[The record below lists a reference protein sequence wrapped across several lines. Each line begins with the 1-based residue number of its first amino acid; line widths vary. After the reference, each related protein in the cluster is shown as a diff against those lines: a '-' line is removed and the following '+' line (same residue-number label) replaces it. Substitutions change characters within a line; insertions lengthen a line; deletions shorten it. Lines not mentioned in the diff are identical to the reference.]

1 MKFKL
6 KLYFSL
12 APTFIILIIFG
23 QLNVSANGLS
33 YSSGNKAEV
42 DTIENFD
49 DGEIQLQ
56 SYADQDINPNMWSLD
71 NTITYNNSPYSL
83 KLFGNTWK
91 LEIINPISIDSGDV
105 WQVSAYIE
113 EVAEI
118 QGFGIADSINTLF
131 YSFAGT
137 EEVNPE
143 EWITVYQG
151 AFPNNVWNDYQ
162 LPVADDWLARFG
174 YLPEVKGI
182 IFINDRDYSNNG
194 ISYFDEI
201 LDLTNSLP
209 IAPQVEISYS
219 IGALYKNSD
228 GFKSVDVDFT
238 SDVYDPDS
246 EVHDYFWNF
255 GDDST
260 STQPN
265 PSHTFIV
272 EDDHD
277 YTVLLDVIDET
288 ELHGRASCRISV
300 DPGPTTFP
308 ITMNFIGDII
318 LARRIEDIINISG
331 HEPIFD
337 PTFPVLGG
345 AADITVANLECPLTN
360 QGSPHPTK
368 SVVFRG
374 SPENV
379 DALSYAGIDVV
390 TLANNHII
398 DYGLQGLQQTES
410 VLIEEGITFFGAGA
424 NSYEALQPAF
434 YLKSGVNFAFLGS
447 SDRTGQYNNHQP
459 YLNAGLNKP
468 GFANLTEAN
477 IIQQINWV
485 RNVADLIILEM
496 HSGSEYSVSPSDWF
510 GKVILNEDPD
520 GDEDYSPDF
529 RSPRESD
536 IELRH
541 FAIDQ
546 GADLVICHHP
556 HIIHGLEVYNG
567 NLIAHSLGNYVFD
580 LNYPETFP
588 TLVLNS
594 KIDETGFYEYSITPV
609 YIDDYIPV
617 PARGELG
624 LYLLND
630 LAKRSKDLNTYLKI
644 NRENITAEIVLDTT
658 TLNPSP
664 ISSAADFILEEEN
677 GFWISGPVLLER
689 EGSISSIDHISP
701 AGNWQYRLG
710 RELIWFGNFEDE
722 GCTLW
727 EINHPDEF
735 YDTTV
740 SFTGKRSLCQER
752 LIGLLP
758 LNTNLEKRIKLYSD
772 TSGYTLHAYIK
783 TENALNAGV
792 VIQFFE
798 SRNQYYPIG
807 TENLGK
813 EISGTTGWEFYN
825 NRFEVPNGA
834 EFINLRL
841 RSESPQSGEGHS
853 WFDDV
858 GLIEWT
864 DWRDYNSISNVLYPN
879 DYYWLQFKI
888 SEYVLSA
895 EVNYTETEFTDI
907 ITSRDE
913 KQEYIPDEFV
923 LYQNFPNPFNPSTKI
938 QFELPISTNVQLKIY
953 DILGREVRTII
964 NEFQQRGKKIYQWDG
979 KDNNGSVVSSG
990 VYFYKLQTSEFL
1002 QTKKLMLLK

>member
-1 MKFKL
+1 MKFKS
-6 KLYFSL
+6 KSYFSL
-12 APTFIILIIFG
+12 ALTFLILVTFG
-23 QLNVSANGLS
+23 QINVLANGLS
-33 YSSGNKAEV
+33 YSSGNEAEV

-49 DGEIQLQ
+49 DGDVQLQ
-56 SYADQDINPNMWSLD
+56 SYSDQDIQPNMWALD
-71 NTITYNNSPYSL
+71 NTNTYNNSAYSL

-91 LEIINPISIDSGDV
+91 LEAINPLSIDSGDV
-105 WQVSAYIE
+105 WQVSNYIQ

-118 QGFGIADSINTLF
+118 QGFGITDSINTLL

-137 EEVNPE
+137 EEADPD

-151 AFPNNVWNDYQ
+151 AFPNNVWNDFQ
-162 LPVADDWLARFG
+162 LPVADDWLTRFG

-182 IFINDRDYSNNG
+182 IFINDRDFSSNG

-201 LDLTNSLP
+201 LDITNSLP
-209 IAPQVEISYS
+209 VAPQVEISYS
-219 IGALYKNSD
+219 TGKLYKSIE
-228 GFKSVDVDFT
+228 GLKSVDVQFT
-238 SDVYDPDS
+238 SNVYDPDS
-246 EVHDYFWNF
+246 EIHDYFWNF

-260 STQPN
+260 STEPN

-277 YTVLLDVIDET
+277 YTVFLDVVDET

-308 ITMNFIGDII
+308 ITMNFVGDII
-318 LARRIEDIINISG
+318 LARRIEDIIDISG
-331 HEPIFD
+331 HETIFD
-337 PTFPVLGG
+337 PTFPVFGG
-345 AADITVANLECPLTN
+345 AADITVANLECPLTD

-379 DALSYAGIDVV
+379 DALSYAGIDIV
-390 TLANNHII
+390 TVANNHII
-398 DYGLQGLQQTES
+398 DYGLQGLQQTQS
-410 VLIEEGITFFGAGA
+410 VLIEEEITFFGAGA

-459 YLNAGLNKP
+459 YLNAGYNKP
-468 GFANLTEAN
+468 GFANLTESN
-477 IIQQINWV
+477 IIQQLNSV
-485 RNVADLIILEM
+485 SNVADLIILEM
-496 HSGSEYSVSPSDWF
+496 HSGPEYSVSPSDWF
-510 GKVILNEDPD
+510 GKIILNEEPD
-520 GDEDYSPDF
+520 GDEDYYPDF
-529 RSPRESD
+529 RSPAEGD
-536 IELRH
+536 IALRH
-541 FAIDQ
+541 FAIDN
-546 GADLVICHHP
+546 GADVVICHHP

-567 NLIAHSLGNYVFD
+567 KLIAHSLGNFVFD

-594 KIDETGFYEYSITPV
+594 KINETGFYEYVINPA

-617 PARGELG
+617 QARGELG
-624 LYLLND
+624 LYLLDD

-644 NRENITAEIVLDTT
+644 DRDNVTAEIVLDTT
-658 TLNPSP
+658 TLYHSP
-664 ISSAADFILEEEN
+664 VSSAAELILEEDN
-677 GFWISGPVLLER
+677 GVWFSEPVLLQR
-689 EGSISSIDHISP
+689 EGSISSIDYIFP
-701 AGNWQYRLG
+701 EGNWQFRLG
-710 RELIWFGNFEDE
+710 KELIWFGNFEDE

-735 YDTTV
+735 YDTTE
-740 SFTGKRSLCQER
+740 SFTGLQSLCQER
-752 LIGLLP
+752 PSGLLP

-772 TSGYTLHAYIK
+772 TSSYTLHAYIK
-783 TENALNAGV
+783 TDNALNAGV

-807 TENLGK
+807 SENLGE
-813 EISGTTGWEFYN
+813 EISGTTSWEFYK
-825 NRFEVPNGA
+825 NRFAVPNGT

-864 DWRDYNSISNVLYPN
+864 HWKDYNSISNVSYPN
-879 DYYWLQFKI
+879 DFYWIQFKI
-888 SEYVLSA
+888 NESVLSA
-895 EVNYTETEFTDI
+895 NVNYTETKFTDI
-907 ITSRDE
+907 ITSSDE
-913 KQEYIPDEFV
+913 KQAYIPDEFV
-923 LYQNFPNPFNPSTKI
+923 LYQNYPNPFNPSTTI
-938 QFELPISTNVQLKIY
+938 QYDLPVSTNVQLKIY

-964 NEFQQRGKKIYQWDG
+964 NEFQQPGKKTYQWDG
-979 KDNNGSVVSSG
+979 KDNRGSIASSG
-990 VYFYKLQTSEFL
+990 VYFYQLQASEFL